1 MKDFWNDVPG
11 PWKIVVV
18 VVVVVV
24 VIGLIQEIM

>member
-11 PWKIVVV
+11 PWKIVVAV
-18 VVVVVV
+18 VAVVV